1 VLGHWTMPSLIR
13 ALALEF
19 FVMVFS
25 LSVHECAHAW
35 VAFRLGDDTAAREGR
50 LSLSP
55 VTHVDLWGTL
65 IIPAVGL
72 VLGGI
77 GFIGWA
83 KPTPVSPHR
92 FTRRVSMGTGEVLV
106 SVAGPLSNLLLAC
119 LSLGLIAVLARGGVH
134 IAAARGGVGTLL
146 VTMFELNVG
155 LAVFNLLPFPPLD
168 GSRLLPRST
177 DRLQAKIAPYS
188 FFLLI
193 LILNV
198 PILCHWLLVVPV
210 QSVARALQMLFQT
223 PISAGLGL

>member
-1 VLGHWTMPSLIR
+1 VLGHWTGPALLR
-13 ALALEF
+13 ALALELI
-19 FVMVFS
+19 VMVLS

-35 VAFRLGDDTAAREGR
+35 VAYRLGDDTAARQGR

-83 KPTPVSPHR
+83 KPTPVSPQR
-92 FTRRVSMGTGEVLV
+92 FTRRISMGTGEVLV
-106 SVAGPLSNLLLAC
+106 SAAGPLSNLLLAC
-119 LSLGLIAVLARGGVH
+119 LSLGLIAVLARSGLRVT
-134 IAAARGGVGTLL
+134 AARGGVGTLL
-146 VTMFELNVG
+146 ATMFELNVG

-177 DRLQAKIAPYS
+177 DRWQAKVAPYS

-198 PILCHWLLVVPV
+198 PILCDWLLVTPV
-210 QSVARALQMLFQT
+210 QAVARALQMLFHT
-223 PISAGLGL
+223 PVSAGLGL